1 MNPNRIRYLI
11 SPPRGFC
18 AAFVLWAESPELAL
32 AYAEQWLGRKLP
44 ERTKVLRYLTHDKL
58 SCMYVGH
65 DGHPQT
71 QTTTEEAAA

>member
-1 MNPNRIRYLI
+1 MNRIRYLI

-18 AAFVLWAESPELAL
+18 AAFVLWAESPETAK
-32 AYAEQWLGRKLP
+32 AYAAQWLGRELP
-44 ERTKVLRYLTHDKL
+44 QKTVVLRYLTHDKL

-71 QTTTEEAAA
+71 QTNTTHEEAAA

>member
-1 MNPNRIRYLI
+1 MTDRIRYLI

-18 AAFVLWAESPELAL
+18 AAFVLWAESKELAL
-32 AYAEQWLGRKLP
+32 AYAREWLGRELP
-44 ERTKVLRYLTHDKL
+44 PNTVVLRYLTHDKL

-71 QTTTEEAAA
+71 QTNTQQEQAA